1 MSHGKDASG
10 LPSFRHALLEGPY
23 EGPSIVGI
31 FDGRLWLLKKIQL
44 VRSFVR
50 YRERRS
56 ERENDTQADRGTKDE
71 GLQEGGS

>member
-1 MSHGKDASG
+1 MDA
-10 LPSFRHALLEGPY
+10 
-23 EGPSIVGI
+23 
-31 FDGRLWLLKKIQL
+31 WLLKKIQL

-56 ERENDTQADRGTKDE
+56 ERENDTQADRGTKGE